1 MFRLTPAAALRALLR
16 PFLRSAVLIGVAC
29 SATLAQAKASG
40 PVFLLQ
46 PGVQTADFISAPPGQ
61 RSSSGFNLRFVTIIT
76 TPQRWVRPVFGAS
89 VTPFGAS
96 GYTNQNTNAP
106 VLFVG
111 NAFPSFGNGVSSGW
125 MRAEGT
131 LLWYYSYGGGG
142 ARNQQLYGR
151 DAYLQLA
158 VHLPVG
164 ERVLSDLGAFWKGL
178 ELYALLDQ
186 NLTPNTE
193 QATGGRDYF
202 NPIASYGVTLRFP
215 PR

>member
-1 MFRLTPAAALRALLR
+1 MPRALLR
-16 PFLRSAVLIGVAC
+16 PFLRGAGLICVAC
-29 SATLAQAKASG
+29 STTLAQAKANG

-46 PGVQTADFISAPPGQ
+46 PGVQTADFISAPPDQ
-61 RSSSGFNLRFVTIIT
+61 RSSSGFILRFATILT

-96 GYTNQNTNAP
+96 GYTNRNINAP

-111 NAFPSFGNGVSSGW
+111 NAFPSIGNGVSGGW
-125 MRAEGT
+125 VRAEGS

-142 ARNQQLYGR
+142 ARNRQLYGR
-151 DAYLQLA
+151 DVYLQLA

-178 ELYALLDQ
+178 ELFALLDQ
-186 NLTPNTE
+186 NLTPNAE
-193 QATGGRDYF
+193 PATGGRDYF
-202 NPIASYGVTLRFP
+202 NPIASYGVTLRFS
-215 PR
+215 PRQ